1 MAKTSGLSLMF
12 LASGVDLSGDT
23 QSIDTISCPRGTFDM
38 NGLNVAAMERIYG
51 RRDGVMSLT
60 SYFNPAA
67 SKAHAKW
74 KALPTTD
81 QDLMVGL
88 GSTIGVGGAA
98 MRGKQ
103 INYDGARAA
112 DGQFLLK
119 IDAQSN
125 CSATTSGFG
134 HGLEY
139 GRMMTARTRTDT
151 GATNGASV
159 DFGTGSLAF
168 GLRAWLQ
175 VISFAGT
182 DATIKLQES
191 SDDGGADAFANVT
204 GGAFTAVTAG
214 PTTERIETS
223 GSQTVERYLRVATTT
238 VGGFT
243 SLVFAV
249 MVHRN
254 EATPV

>member
-1 MAKTSGLSLMF
+1 MSKTSGLGLMF

-23 QSIDTISCPRGTFDM
+23 QSIETLGCPRGTFDM
-38 NGLNVAAMERIYG
+38 NGLDVLAHERIYG
-51 RRDGVMSLT
+51 RRDGVASLT
-60 SYFNPAA
+60 SYWNPAA
-67 SKAHAKW
+67 GKAHAKW
-74 KALPTTD
+74 KTLPTTD

-88 GSTIGVGGAA
+88 GSTVGVGGAA

-103 INYDGARAA
+103 INYDGSR
-112 DGQFLLK
+112 DTNGQFLLK

-125 CSATTSGFG
+125 CSAASGFG

-139 GRMMTARTRTDT
+139 GRMMTARKRTDT
-151 GATNGASV
+151 AATNGASV

-175 VISFAGT
+175 VISFVGT
-182 DATIKLQES
+182 DVTIKLQES
-191 SDDGGADAFANVT
+191 SDDGAGDAFANVT

-243 SLVFAV
+243 SCVFAV

-254 EATPV
+254 EATPI